1 MRHCTRLTAGA
12 ASRWGDMKKRKLGE
26 LLIERGSISYEH
38 LTWALNEQR
47 GKEILLGEL
56 LLSRGLLTKE
66 SLGEILAEVLHVEF
80 VNVRAAI
87 PDVDVEVLKLVPR
100 AVAE

>member
-1 MRHCTRLTAGA
+1 
-12 ASRWGDMKKRKLGE
+12 MKKRKLGE

-56 LLSRGLLTKE
+56 LLSQGRSDEALSHLNEAKYLPAMNPLIRLIIIRQIHSIREGNGL
-66 SLGEILAEVLHVEF
+66 G
-80 VNVRAAI
+80 
-87 PDVDVEVLKLVPR
+87 
-100 AVAE
+100 